1 MELLLVA
8 LLGIGAWFYFKGQ
21 HPATAVTNVPVDAI
35 QLLAF
40 TPFNLKSG
48 PLTALYIAPKGLT
61 PQMVTDLLQT
71 GVNPK
76 FSMMVPPVL
85 RKTVPIPGPSIV
97 PASADLWE
105 VKGNWTGGDAI
116 SVTPD
121 FLLKQVIKGGIPVP
135 GIPAN
140 RQLAA
145 ILYAAAMSP
154 ALTPD
159 TPLWPIAAV
168 SPFALPTAS
177 SGAYIQGYHRYS
189 GRYWP
194 KY

>member
-1 MELLLVA
+1 MELLFVA

-21 HPATAVTNVPVDAI
+21 HPAAAVTSVPVDAI

-40 TPFNLKSG
+40 TPFTLKSG

-61 PQMVTDLLQT
+61 PQMVSDLLKS

-76 FSMMVPPVL
+76 FSMMIPPVL
-85 RKTVPIPGPSIV
+85 RKNVPIPGPSIV
-97 PASADLWE
+97 QASADLWE
-105 VKGNWTGGDAI
+105 VKGTWTGGDNI
-116 SVTPD
+116 GVTPD
-121 FLLKQVIKGGIPVP
+121 FLLTQVIKGGVPVP

-154 ALTPD
+154 VLSPD

-168 SPFALPTAS
+168 SFVPSVS
-177 SGAYIQGYHRYS
+177 SGGNIQGYHRYS
-189 GRYWP
+189 SRYWP